1 MELSF
6 SIGDESAT
14 FSRNDMTGRSELR
27 VGKDV
32 RKLQSPWR
40 LSTHLNFKTR
50 TVWTEQVG
58 QHEVRIEK
66 TRPRMAGGLR
76 KNSFSVQVDG
86 QLVAEATGR

>member
-1 MELSF
+1 VELNF

-27 VGKDV
+27 VGNDV
-32 RKLQSPWR
+32 RMLQSPWR

-58 QHEVRIEK
+58 EHEVRIEK
-66 TRPRMAGGLR
+66 TRPRMYGGLR
-76 KNSFSVQVDG
+76 ENSFKVQVDG
-86 QLVAEATGR
+86 QLVAEATGK